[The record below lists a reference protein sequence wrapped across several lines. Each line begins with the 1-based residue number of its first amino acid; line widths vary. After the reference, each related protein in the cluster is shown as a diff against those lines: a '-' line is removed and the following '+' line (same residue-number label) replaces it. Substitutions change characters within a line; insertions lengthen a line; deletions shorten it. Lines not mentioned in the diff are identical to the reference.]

1 MKILPQK
8 LLAAG
13 EEGDVIDLDAPSY
26 KPTTTRRPRVV
37 PSNPPQPPPAAFG
50 GGGLAAGSG
59 SGIFQLLRAIG
70 GASLGPS
77 NYAAP
82 AAPEPEEVYLE
93 PATTQVRFYIFKLQ
107 KLLFDCKFQNSLNI
121 IKQCATHMYNTL
133 CKVLLKC

>member
-1 MKILPQK
+1 MFYIFVIYEFIKSKLKIEPLLPQK

-13 EEGDVIDLDAPSY
+13 EEGDVIDLDAPAY

-37 PSNPPQPPPAAFG
+37 PTNPPQPPPAAFG
-50 GGGLAAGSG
+50 GGGLAGGSG

-93 PATTQVRFYIFKLQ
+93 PATTQVRFNIFNYIMQ
-107 KLLFDCKFQNSLNI
+107 SL
-121 IKQCATHMYNTL
+121 
-133 CKVLLKC
+133 